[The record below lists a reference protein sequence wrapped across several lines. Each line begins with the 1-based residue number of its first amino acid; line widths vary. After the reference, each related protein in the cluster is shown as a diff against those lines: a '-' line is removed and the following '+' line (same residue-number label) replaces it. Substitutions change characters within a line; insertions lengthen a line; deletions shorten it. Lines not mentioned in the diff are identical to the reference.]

1 MQTAM
6 MEEPIEITKTSTDG
20 LTTMEIVSETEIPR
34 WFLKQTQVGY

>member
-6 MEEPIEITKTSTDG
+6 IEEPIEITKASTDG

-34 WFLKQTQVGY
+34 WFLKQAQVGY